1 MLDAG
6 RTFKIKVRLR
16 WTVWKFWK
24 FWKRWEFSLRQ
35 QLIAFKEFYMYTRL
49 SKAILG
55 HSIEVDQGHSRNLL

>member
-6 RTFKIKVRLR
+6 RTFKIKVRSR
-16 WTVWKFWK
+16 WTVWK